1 MTRVEQIYRNVL
13 DAMQDAEEIEGVE
26 NPFEYLMLMRRIRT
40 EAQKRANACA
50 DNIDWEYTTPKFE
63 PAEEHYD

>member
-1 MTRVEQIYRNVL
+1 
-13 DAMQDAEEIEGVE
+13 MQDAEEIEGVE